1 MKVNII
7 GVILFIT
14 GVVIIIVGLY
24 SAYQSAN
31 YETPIAGDPYATTMD
46 WHMFFMMLP
55 SSVAYGAALIGISE
69 VIRLLHNQHND
80 KLINSA
86 ESVSANTAQPA
97 DVEDPAKVWTISET
111 DEEKIYELYSDK
123 AILEI
128 IPSQKEGYCIIKLQ
142 DKDGP
147 LNPYIKIVDVSG
159 PDAEEVQDEPVRQEI
174 MDWYKAEGYQK

>member
-14 GVVIIIVGLY
+14 GVIIIIVGIY

-31 YETPIAGDPYATTMD
+31 YENPIAGDPYASTMD

-55 SSVAYGAALIGISE
+55 GSVAYGAALIGLSE
-69 VIRLLHNQHND
+69 VIRLLHNQHIH
-80 KLINSA
+80 KLINS
-86 ESVSANTAQPA
+86 EKSVSANSAPA
-97 DVEDPAKVWTISET
+97 P
-111 DEEKIYELYSDK
+111 DEEESVKIWALSEAEEIKVYELYSDK

-128 IPSQKEGYCIIKLQ
+128 IPSYKEGYCIIKLQ
-142 DKDGP
+142 DKEGP

-159 PDAEEVQDEPVRQEI
+159 PAAEEVQDEPVIQEI
-174 MDWYKAEGYQK
+174 MRWYEGEGFQK